1 VSSVPSAGL
10 SPGRND
16 KILFWAS
23 FFTLIAAGIGFS
35 VRGFILKDWGNQFG
49 FTQSELGTITGGGLI
64 GFGIAI
70 IFFSFCADQ
79 FGYGKLMLVA
89 FTLHASSAIVTFAA
103 TPVYAAYGKEGAYWC
118 LYIGMWLFALGNG
131 TCEAVINPLTATLF
145 SKNKTHWLNILH
157 AGWPLGLIL
166 GALIVLG
173 FKQAAPDVRWEIKL
187 GVFLVPVLL
196 YGLMMF
202 NRPFPHSEAKSSG
215 VSMGTMVVTL
225 VSPILLFLF
234 VLHALVGYVELGT
247 DSWIGNITERVLAN
261 EQKALLAFIWTNALM
276 FTLRFFAGP
285 IVEKIN
291 PVGLLFVSAVLGTAG
306 LYMLGQGFTNEMW
319 PWMFAVTIYGLGK
332 TFYWPTLLGV
342 ISERFPKGGALAL
355 GISGGIGM
363 ICAGLLGGPGIGYK
377 QDLFAVDKIKQ
388 TAPNTYNRYVSRND
402 KGEPAPQG
410 FPILTKI
417 VPDTLP
423 PVAGLDN
430 AKLKVH
436 DDWGGVIDE
445 NGKRKEGKKT
455 TLEAD
460 LETLERLEKEGKPVE
475 EKLKKTLT
483 GLKKWWDEDG
493 LPNYNDDK
501 PKLAESRLFGAK
513 QALLY
518 TAIVPAA
525 LAIGFLLLI
534 LYFVLTG
541 GYKQV
546 HLEAAKP
553 EPRATGGAAAED
565 WGK

>member
-1 VSSVPSAGL
+1 MSAS
-10 SPGRND
+10 SPGSPGTNE
-16 KILFWAS
+16 KVLFWAS

-89 FTLHASSAIVTFAA
+89 FLLHSSSAIVTFAA
-103 TPVYAAYGKEGAYWC
+103 TPVYGMYGKEGAYWC

-145 SKNKTHWLNILH
+145 PKNKTHWLNILH

-196 YGLMMF
+196 YGLLMF

-215 VSMGTMVVTL
+215 VSMGTAIATL

-247 DSWIGNITERVLAN
+247 DSWIGNITERVLKD
-261 EQKALLAFIWTNALM
+261 ESKALYAFIWTNALM

-285 IVEKIN
+285 IVERIN
-291 PVGLLFVSAVLGTAG
+291 PVGLLFASALMGTAG
-306 LYMLGQGFTNEMW
+306 LYMLGQPFTNDIW
-319 PWMFAVTIYGLGK
+319 PWMLAVTVYGLGK
-332 TFYWPTLLGV
+332 TFYWPTMLGV

-363 ICAGLLGGPGIGYK
+363 ISAGLLGGPGIGYK
-377 QDLFAVDKIKQ
+377 QDYFAVQKLKESS
-388 TAPNTYNRYVSRND
+388 APAYDRY
-402 KGEPAPQG
+402 KAPKESG
-410 FPILTKI
+410 FPLFTAVI
-417 VPDTLP
+417 PDQLP
-423 PVAGLDN
+423 MVAGLDN
-430 AKLKVH
+430 AKLKVF
-436 DDWGGVIDE
+436 DDWGGVINED
-445 NGKRKEGKKT
+445 GTRKPDAKT
-455 TLEAD
+455 TLEND
-460 LETLERLEKEGKPVE
+460 LATIERLEKEGKPVGAE
-475 EKLKKTLT
+475 LKKDLT
-483 GLKKWWDEDG
+483 GLKEWWDTKG
-493 LPNYNDDK
+493 QPNYAADK
-501 PKLAESRLFGAK
+501 DKLMEARLYGAK
-513 QALLY
+513 SALLY
-518 TAIVPAA
+518 TATVPAA
-525 LAIGFLLLI
+525 LAVGYLLLI
-534 LYFVLTG
+534 MYFAATG

-546 HLEAAKP
+546 HLEGEKP
-553 EPRATGGAAAED
+553 YRPTGGAPAED